1 MTLRPSYLMFCL
13 WKASK
18 IQIYTLRYHVLMMAI
33 LQVVLL
39 WVIRLG
45 KEAEALNLPPY
56 LHLVTTLRMLEVI
69 PPFLHTPSRCAQIL
83 SLPFPLCSETNGRL
97 R

>member
-45 KEAEALNLPPY
+45 KEAEA
-56 LHLVTTLRMLEVI
+56 
-69 PPFLHTPSRCAQIL
+69 
-83 SLPFPLCSETNGRL
+83 
-97 R
+97 